1 MAANAKKTT
10 AKEPVANKEIV
21 QEQEVMTAPKK
32 QEPAKPSWEVRDRV
46 YYLKSNKKPLITTIP
61 CKHSRK
67 RSLLFFDEKAGLQRE
82 LRYAT
87 NQNSP
92 FVDEQKGEV
101 TLGQII
107 FRDGV
112 LSVPKQQQALQKL
125 LSLYH
130 PLKNGLYT
138 ELDTVQEAADEL
150 DYIELELEAL
160 NCAKRSDIDQL
171 EAILRVEVGNKVNSM
186 TSKEIK
192 RDVMLFAKRNPLLFL
207 DLAKDENVQLRNFGI
222 KAVEA
227 GIINLS
233 QDQRTF
239 NWASNNRKLVTV
251 PFDENPYSAL
261 AAWFKTDDVVEV
273 YSNIEKRLN

>member
-1 MAANAKKTT
+1 MAKKAITQET
-10 AKEPVANKEIV
+10 ELIEPQPTVAKNAPV
-21 QEQEVMTAPKK
+21 QKK
-32 QEPAKPSWEVRDRV
+32 QEWEIKDRV
-46 YYLKSNKKPLITTIP
+46 YFLTSNKKPLITTFP
-61 CKHSRK
+61 AKHSRK
-67 RSLLFFDEKAGLQRE
+67 RPLLWFDENTGLQRE

-92 FVDEQKGEV
+92 FVDEQQGEV

-112 LSVPKQQQALQKL
+112 LQVPRQQQALQKL

-130 PLKNGLYT
+130 PLRNGLYS
-138 ELDTVQEAADEL
+138 ELDTVREAEDDLE
-150 DYIELELEAL
+150 YIEMELEAL
-160 NCAKRSDIDQL
+160 NAAKTLDIDQL

-192 RDVMLFAKRNPLLFL
+192 RDVMLLARRNPALFL
-207 DLAKDENVQLRNFGI
+207 DLASDENVQLRNFGI

-239 NWASNNRKLVTV
+239 NWGSNGRKLMTV

-261 AAWFKTDDVVEV
+261 AAWFKTDDGVEL